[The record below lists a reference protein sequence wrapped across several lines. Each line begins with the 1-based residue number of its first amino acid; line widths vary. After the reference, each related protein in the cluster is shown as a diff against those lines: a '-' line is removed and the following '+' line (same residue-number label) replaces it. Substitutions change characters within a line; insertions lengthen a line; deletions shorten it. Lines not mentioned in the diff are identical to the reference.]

1 MGHGRLLLDDKMAR
15 RGGQIEKE
23 IRHLR
28 EEIQNLATRKNTI
41 EQVAESESVPSS
53 LIKYMT
59 EERERTNKLLAS
71 IMEKVNA
78 LQKELDTL
86 YGGEAQEQQYAEQLQ
101 DSREI
106 PLSELDTKIL
116 NFVQLKGMVCADDVR
131 TFMKYNGRNAACARL
146 NKLHKDGLVDRIQ
159 LGHKVYYKYDAGK
172 TTNTLIIS
180 PPQ

>member
-1 MGHGRLLLDDKMAR
+1 
-15 RGGQIEKE
+15 
-23 IRHLR
+23 
-28 EEIQNLATRKNTI
+28 
-41 EQVAESESVPSS
+41 
-53 LIKYMT
+53 
-59 EERERTNKLLAS
+59 
-71 IMEKVNA
+71 MEKVNG

-86 YGGEAQEQQYAEQLQ
+86 YSGEEQGQQYAEQLQ
-101 DSREI
+101 ESREI

-116 NFVQLKGMVCADDVR
+116 NFIQLKGMVCADDVR
-131 TFMKYNGRNAACARL
+131 IFMKYNGRNAACARL